1 MDSSAI
7 VSDWN
12 NSISWGRRGQS
23 RSDSVR
29 GPIRV
34 CTKVI
39 SRLKVISG
47 MLDYGPK
54 KSKDGCINFRKSTK
68 PIAVFYLAE
77 NPNPHTTNEVTLVCK
92 GTEPYTSER

>member
-1 MDSSAI
+1 
-7 VSDWN
+7 
-12 NSISWGRRGQS
+12 
-23 RSDSVR
+23 
-29 GPIRV
+29 
-34 CTKVI
+34 
-39 SRLKVISG
+39 